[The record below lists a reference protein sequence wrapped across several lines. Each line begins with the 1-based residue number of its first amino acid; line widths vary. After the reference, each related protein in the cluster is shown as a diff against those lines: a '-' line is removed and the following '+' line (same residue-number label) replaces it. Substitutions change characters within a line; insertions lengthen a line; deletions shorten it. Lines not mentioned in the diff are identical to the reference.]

1 MMSMQG
7 TWADHIMIQAVA
19 DAMNFKIYVIII
31 IIIIIII
38 ITGSA
43 NHPFVAVLG
52 TELQKNAVHDIGLKA
67 YEGACSCRYTGFV

>member
-38 ITGSA
+38 NDEIVYEM
-43 NHPFVAVLG
+43 NH
-52 TELQKNAVHDIGLKA
+52 I
-67 YEGACSCRYTGFV
+67 

>member
-31 IIIIIII
+31 ITI

-52 TELQKNAVHDIGLKA
+52 TELRKNTAHDIGLKA
-67 YEGACSCRYTGFV
+67 CEGGSGWRYTGYV